1 MKNMEKMLDEKE
13 SIFDSKILNNG
24 RIVIDE
30 GEYIRKVYFNKDV
43 FDDIESTIEMGKK
56 MHPDLFIH
64 QGKGKYFWVR
74 MKKIDYERSYTRDYE
89 TNIRNY
95 LCLRHY
101 HKDKCKRDLSPRNI
115 VYQKSDGKF
124 YLIDWDQSTTIYDMK
139 EYYKSELTS
148 NRWQE
153 IYGPYDELVEKFER
167 LW

>member
-1 MKNMEKMLDEKE
+1 MLDEKE

-124 YLIDWDQSTTIYDMK
+124 YLIDWDQSTQIYDMK